1 MKSSLTYVTT
11 FEHVMRAYE
20 VKEEQWAVK
29 LAAWKSAA
37 GIRHDELEVTVPQ
50 VAVRYCDQILEGS
63 NKTRWISCSFNA

>member
-11 FEHVMRAYE
+11 FERVVRAYE

-37 GIRHDELEVTVPQ
+37 GIRRDEF
-50 VAVRYCDQILEGS
+50 GS
-63 NKTRWISCSFNA
+63 YKYHG